1 MTACSMW
8 AHFAFLLEIQFLKCS
23 ALDCLHCVPEKA
35 GGACEIT
42 AVTCPP
48 DKDACAAAKFR
59 RSPYGHYQK
68 CMSMSGCEM
77 VKQNAYINIKCC
89 QKDFCN
95 TFD

>member
-1 MTACSMW
+1 MMK
-8 AHFAFLLEIQFLKCS
+8 FLVLAVVLMLVVTGGS
-23 ALDCLHCVPEKA
+23 ALDCLHCVPAKA

-42 AVTCPP
+42 TETCPS

>member
-1 MTACSMW
+1 MMKVLILAIALVLVVTGSM
-8 AHFAFLLEIQFLKCS
+8 
-23 ALDCLHCVPEKA
+23 ALDCNYCVPAKA
-35 GGACEIT
+35 GGACEVT

-48 DKDACAAAKFR
+48 EKGACAAAKFR
-59 RSPYGHYQK
+59 RHPYGHYQK
-68 CMSMSGCEM
+68 CMAMSDCEM